1 MALLPVADALE
12 QVLAGVA
19 PLGTEQVALADALGR
34 VLAADLAAKR
44 TQPPAAVS
52 AMDGYAVRAADTAS
66 GAATLTVIG
75 DIAAGHPFDGTVG
88 AGQAARIFTGGVL
101 PKGADAIVIQE
112 NTTRDGDRVTI
123 KSAAVAGRHI
133 RGEGIDF
140 RAGDVLLRAGMRLID
155 RDLMVA
161 AAMNY
166 PAIPVHRQPR
176 VAVLGTGDELVP
188 PGAEPGPGEIVYSNG
203 FALAALARTTGAL
216 VDQMGVVGDK
226 PADIRDAIRRARDH
240 GADVLVTTGGASV
253 GDHDLVQKVLK
264 DEGLAL
270 SFWRIAMRPGRP
282 MLHGRLGPMQVLGLP
297 GNPVS
302 SYVCAMLFLVPL
314 IRRLCGEARVTP
326 ALLSATLGHDLPMND
341 ERQDYLRAVLT
352 TNADGTL
359 TATPVGNQ
367 DSSLMASLARAD
379 CLVIREPYAQAAR
392 AGSRC
397 VILKLGL

>member
-12 QVLAGVA
+12 RVLAGVT
-19 PLGTEQVALADALGR
+19 PLGVEQVALPDALGR
-34 VLAADLAAKR
+34 VLAADLAARR

-52 AMDGYAVRAADTAS
+52 AMDGYAVRAADTA
-66 GAATLTVIG
+66 AVPVALTVTG
-75 DIAAGHPFDGTVG
+75 EVAAGHPFDGVIG

-101 PKGADAIVIQE
+101 PNGADAIVIQE
-112 NTTRDGDRVTI
+112 NTTRDGDRVTVQ
-123 KSAAVAGRHI
+123 SAAIPGRHI
-133 RGEGIDF
+133 RREGIDF
-140 RAGDVLLRAGMRLID
+140 RAGDVLLRGGTRLID
-155 RDLMVA
+155 RELMVA

-166 PAIPVHRQPR
+166 ATVPAHRRPR
-176 VAVLGTGDELVP
+176 VAILGTGDELVP
-188 PGAEPGPGEIVYSNG
+188 PGTDPGPGEIVYSNG
-203 FALAALARTTGAL
+203 FALAALAHATGAL

-226 PADIRDAIRRARDH
+226 PADIQHAIRRARDR

-253 GDHDLVQKVLK
+253 GDHDLVQKALK

-302 SYVCAMLFLVPL
+302 SYVCATLFLTPL
-314 IRRLCGEARVTP
+314 IRRLCGETTVTP
-326 ALLSATLGHDLPMND
+326 ALVSATLGRDLPEND
-341 ERQDYLRAVLT
+341 ERQDYLRAVLQ
-352 TNADGTL
+352 TNPDGTL